1 VTQKSDLYNITH
13 EKKQYDLSCSST
25 SLITGMSSLHS
36 AKVRLLLF
44 LLSTFA
50 LSSANKQGIYATF
63 TKGKA
68 VASSHTSLQQCS
80 QIQCVRKCF
89 KEGKEGACNVAGYNK
104 ATKVC
109 YLSTDSED
117 EIVDVADDFSGVFI
131 VPQPTQG
138 NLN

>member
-1 VTQKSDLYNITH
+1 
-13 EKKQYDLSCSST
+13 
-25 SLITGMSSLHS
+25 MPALHS
-36 AKVRLLLF
+36 AKRQILII
-44 LLSTFA
+44 LLSTLI
-50 LSSANKQGIYATF
+50 LSSANKQGIYTTF

-68 VASSHTSLQQCS
+68 VASSHTNLQQCS

-89 KEGKEGACNVAGYNK
+89 EEGKKGACSVAGYNK

-117 EIVDVADDFSGVFI
+117 AIVDVADDLSGVFL